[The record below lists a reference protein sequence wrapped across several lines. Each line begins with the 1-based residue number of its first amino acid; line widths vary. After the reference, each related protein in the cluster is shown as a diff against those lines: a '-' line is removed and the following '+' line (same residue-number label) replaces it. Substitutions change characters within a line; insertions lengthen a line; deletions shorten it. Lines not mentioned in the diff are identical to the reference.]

1 MAPGQAL
8 LAAKQLP
15 RQVCSWLTIKPDA
28 SMAIGLEVI
37 VLGSSTGSPSMN
49 SCNLS
54 VDLVNA
60 KWCHWLSA
68 MAPSYAMVLGLI
80 PAINI

>member
-15 RQVCSWLTIKPDA
+15 RQVCSWPTIKPDA

-54 VDLVNA
+54 VDLVSA
-60 KWCHWLSA
+60 TLCHWLSA